1 LRDTVLRV
9 EDAAMKDIEIPVDE
23 IDLDFLDDFLLSD
36 RVSEGAMTLSELD
49 GFLAGIAAGPEPIE
63 PEEWLPLVWGGE
75 SDPDFAD
82 EAQMA
87 AVLGAIVGLHNDV
100 VSQIA
105 ERTYIPILWTDADGA
120 PLPQGWAHAFLE
132 AAGLRL
138 DAWRPLLESE
148 RDGFILT
155 PLFAFCT
162 DGGKPVL
169 PDMTAKEREAI
180 RLNASDM
187 IADAVLAVAD
197 YWERLAQ
204 GPDPLPREPVRV
216 AATPGRNDPC
226 SCGSG
231 RKYKKCCGQSL

>member
-1 LRDTVLRV
+1 
-9 EDAAMKDIEIPVDE
+9 MKDIEIPVDE
-23 IDLDFLDDFLLSD
+23 IDLDLLDDFLLSD
-36 RVSEGAMTLSELD
+36 RVSEDAMTLSELD
-49 GFLAGIAAGPEPIE
+49 GFLAGIAVGPAPIE

-75 SDPDFAD
+75 REPDFAD

-87 AVLGAIVGLHNDV
+87 AVLGAIVGLYNDV

-105 ERTYIPILWTDADGA
+105 QGTYTPILWTDADGA
-120 PLPQGWAHAFLE
+120 PLPEGWAHGFFE

-148 RDGFILT
+148 RDGIILV
-155 PLFAFCT
+155 PLFAFCA
-162 DGGKPVL
+162 DDQGPVL

-180 RLNASDM
+180 RLDASDM

-204 GPDPLPREPVRV
+204 GLDPSPRAPVRV
-216 AATPGRNDPC
+216 APTPGRNDPC

-231 RKYKKCCGQSL
+231 RKYKKCCGRPA

>member
-1 LRDTVLRV
+1 
-9 EDAAMKDIEIPVDE
+9 MKDIEIPVDE
-23 IDLDFLDDFLLSD
+23 IDLDLLDDFLLSD
-36 RVSEGAMTLSELD
+36 RVSEDAMTLSELD
-49 GFLAGIAAGPEPIE
+49 GFLAGIAVGPAPIE

-75 SDPDFAD
+75 REPDFAD
-82 EAQMA
+82 ETQMA
-87 AVLGAIVGLHNDV
+87 AVLGAIVGLYNDV
-100 VSQIA
+100 VAQIA

-120 PLPQGWAHAFLE
+120 PLPEGWVHAFFE

-138 DAWRPLLESE
+138 DAWRPLLGSE
-148 RDGFILT
+148 RDGIVLV

-162 DGGKPVL
+162 DDGKPVL

-204 GPDPLPREPVRV
+204 GLDPSPRAPVRV
-216 AATPGRNDPC
+216 TPTPGRNDPC

-231 RKYKKCCGQSL
+231 RKYKKCCGKPA

>member
-1 LRDTVLRV
+1 
-9 EDAAMKDIEIPVDE
+9 MKDIEIPVDE
-23 IDLDFLDDFLLSD
+23 IDLDFLDEFLLSD
-36 RVSEGAMTLSELD
+36 RVSEDAMTLSELD
-49 GFLAGIAAGPEPIE
+49 GFLAGIAVGPAPIE
-63 PEEWLPLVWGGE
+63 PEEWLPLVWGGASE
-75 SDPDFAD
+75 PDFAD

-87 AVLGAIVGLHNDV
+87 AVLGAIVGLYNDV

-105 ERTYIPILWTDADGA
+105 ERTYIPILWTDDDGA
-120 PLPQGWAHAFLE
+120 PLPEGWVHAFFE

-138 DAWRPLLESE
+138 DAWRPLLETE

-162 DGGKPVL
+162 DDQGPVL
-169 PDMTAKEREAI
+169 PDMSAKERETI

-197 YWERLAQ
+197 YWERVAQ
-204 GPDPLPREPVRV
+204 GLDPLRREPVRV
-216 AATPGRNDPC
+216 APTPGRNDPC

>member
-1 LRDTVLRV
+1 MTDTKVP
-9 EDAAMKDIEIPVDE
+9 IEE

-36 RVSEGAMTLSELD
+36 RVSEDAMTLSELD
-49 GFLAGIAAGPEPIE
+49 GFLAGIAIGPASVE
-63 PEEWLPLVWGGE
+63 PEEWLPIVWGDGSE
-75 SDPDFAD
+75 PDFAD

-87 AVLGAIVGLHNDV
+87 AVLGAIVGLYNDV

-105 ERTYIPILWTDADGA
+105 ERTYIPILWTDTDGG
-120 PLPQGWAHAFLE
+120 PLPEGWAHAFLE
-132 AAGLRL
+132 AVGLRV

-155 PLFAFCT
+155 PIYAFCT
-162 DGGKPVL
+162 EDGKPVL
-169 PDMTAKEREAI
+169 ADMTKQERETI

-204 GPDPLPREPVRV
+204 GLDPLPREPVR
-216 AATPGRNDPC
+216 AAPKPGRNDPC

-231 RKYKKCCGQSL
+231 RKYKKCCGRPA